1 LLREA
6 PPNDFPLKKAWRAVI
21 QAARQHKR
29 ETGERLDISSLSA
42 VERALGT
49 VPLEPEVAVRIK
61 PLLRALQRGEA
72 EPDAAA
78 RIDRA
83 LKEAMPQVHPGEVSV
98 SITGWPVGFD
108 LGLQARLL
116 RRESPP
122 PFVLSA
128 GLAAAMHHEFDG
140 MVIAGKM
147 LRICPELPSGS
158 VLPAVPRALRTKP
171 LARGRRGPWLPYWD
185 VEGRRY
191 LTPQAVAIRT
201 AGELRALGVTSVIDG
216 CAGLGGNSI
225 CFVRAGISVI
235 AVEADRDR
243 LQLAR
248 RNAEAM
254 SCDGLIDWRFGR
266 IEELLPSLPAGA
278 LFLDPP
284 WERAAAGLPDWLP
297 FSQDRL
303 TVLKAPPAFDPA
315 ELPGEGW
322 RVQYEFGGMED
333 DTAVLKMLTIWGS

>member
-1 LLREA
+1 M
-6 PPNDFPLKKAWRAVI
+6 I

-29 ETGERLDISSLSA
+29 ETGEGLDISSLSS
-42 VERALGT
+42 VERVLGT
-49 VPLEPEVAVRIK
+49 VPRDPEVAARIK
-61 PLLRALQRGEA
+61 PLLRALQRGDGG
-72 EPDAAA
+72 PGAAV
-78 RIDRA
+78 RIDRE
-83 LKEAMPQVHPGEVSV
+83 LKEAMPQVHRGDVAV
-98 SITGWPVGFD
+98 RVTGWPVGFD
-108 LGLQARLL
+108 LALQARLL

-128 GLAAAMHHEFDG
+128 GLAAAMHYEFDG
-140 MVIAGKM
+140 MVVAGKT
-147 LRICPELPSGS
+147 LRVCPELPAGS

-201 AGELRALGVTSVIDG
+201 AGQLRALGVTSVIDG

-225 CFVRAGISVI
+225 CFVRAGISVV

-248 RNAEAM
+248 RNAEAL
-254 SCDGLIDWRFGR
+254 SCDGLIDWRVGR

-297 FSQDRL
+297 FSPDRL
-303 TVLKAPPAFDPA
+303 TVLKAPPAFDP
-315 ELPGEGW
+315 ELLKGEGW
-322 RVQYEFGGMED
+322 RVQYEFGGTED
-333 DTAVLKMLTIWGS
+333 DAAVLKMLTIWGS

>member
-1 LLREA
+1 MLREV

-29 ETGERLDISSLSA
+29 ETGEGLGISSLSA

-49 VPLEPEVAVRIK
+49 VPHDPGVAGRIK
-61 PLLRALQRGEA
+61 PMLRALQRGEA
-72 EPDAAA
+72 DPDTAA

-83 LKEAMPQVHPGEVSV
+83 LKEAMPRVHRGDVSV
-98 SITGWPVGFD
+98 SITGWPLGFD
-108 LGLQARLL
+108 LAHQARLL
-116 RRESPP
+116 RCESPP

-140 MVIAGKM
+140 MVIAGET
-147 LRICPELPSGS
+147 LRVCPELPDGW

-171 LARGRRGPWLPYWD
+171 LARGRKGPWLPYWD

-201 AGELRALGVTSVIDG
+201 AGQLRALGVTSVIDG

-235 AVEADRDR
+235 AVEADSER
-243 LQLAR
+243 LHLAR
-248 RNAEAM
+248 RNAEAL
-254 SCDGLIDWRFGR
+254 SCGGLIDWRFGR
-266 IEELLPSLPAGA
+266 IEELLPTLPAGA

-297 FSQDRL
+297 FCPDRL
-303 TVLKAPPAFDPA
+303 TVLKAPSAFDPQL
-315 ELPGEGW
+315 LPGEDW
-322 RVQYEFGGMED
+322 RVQYEFGGTD
-333 DTAVLKMLTIWGS
+333 DDEAVLKMLTIWGL